1 MHTIILNPLME
12 NKSFKSIILEKKKCK
27 NPDDYDKQNVIA
39 IIYRELIKTDY
50 NSPFVLDKPLG
61 KKSKNQRGSFASQPS
76 WSMKVGLEYNSCC
89 PVDGFPTHGTRFDLL
104 DPGPLQLTSTYVKFS
119 LEIRKSR
126 KIMIRC

>member
-1 MHTIILNPLME
+1 
-12 NKSFKSIILEKKKCK
+12 
-27 NPDDYDKQNVIA
+27 VIA
-39 IIYRELIKTDY
+39 IIYRELRLVTIALLFLI
-50 NSPFVLDKPLG
+50 SHWE

-76 WSMKVGLEYNSCC
+76 WSMKDGLENNSCC
-89 PVDGFPTHGTRFDLL
+89 PVDGFLTHGTRFDLL